1 MFLIS
6 DYVVVIRD
14 LSDFFN
20 WLHLHKHI
28 NLSLKFQNR
37 IKAMTRTH
45 WLLATIASK
54 TRKVELLHS

>member
-1 MFLIS
+1 MLPIS

-45 WLLATIASK
+45 WLLATIDF
-54 TRKVELLHS
+54 